1 MIHIRIIFGLLM
13 LVTTKL
19 AVADTT
25 DRFASVGCWP
35 EIGLV
40 QVEAVSAWNVDRY
53 DAKSLEKKHSVYTDS
68 FETTCQG
75 VRVKVE
81 RHPTSGTGMC
91 GADPSADIYVWLDG
105 KPVLNRELFG
115 NSCGSSYI
123 QKVQVDLGDELV
135 VCLAGWWQKND
146 SKKNSTTLP
155 YTGYSIGDRSECR
168 SISLRNIEYPLNLRR
183 LFHDSTLQP

>member
-1 MIHIRIIFGLLM
+1 M

-135 VCLAGWWQKND
+135 VCLAGWWKRMIPRRIQQHYP
-146 SKKNSTTLP
+146 TLAIASV
-155 YTGYSIGDRSECR
+155 TGRNAEASAFETLSI
-168 SISLRNIEYPLNLRR
+168 L
-183 LFHDSTLQP
+183 